1 MRNPKAGPVTY
12 FLLRG
17 EGNSED
23 ATSPAE
29 SASFFPV
36 PLLHSPANACS
47 YRLAAMMLA
56 GLRVPDDDVREL
68 ARLVDEPTRSVLE
81 KALALGTVV
90 LALTIDDRERILWAL
105 DDARTDALAELRGVL
120 IQEHEWR
127 DSEGLV

>member
-1 MRNPKAGPVTY
+1 
-12 FLLRG
+12 
-17 EGNSED
+17 
-23 ATSPAE
+23 
-29 SASFFPV
+29 
-36 PLLHSPANACS
+36 
-47 YRLAAMMLA
+47 MMLA

-90 LALTIDDRERILWAL
+90 LALTIDDRERLLWAL
-105 DDARTDALAELRGVL
+105 DYARTDALAELRGVL